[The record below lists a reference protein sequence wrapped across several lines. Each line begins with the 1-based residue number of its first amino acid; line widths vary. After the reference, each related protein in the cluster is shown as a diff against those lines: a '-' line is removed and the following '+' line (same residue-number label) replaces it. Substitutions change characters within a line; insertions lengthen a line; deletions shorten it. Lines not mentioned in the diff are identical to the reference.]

1 MWAEL
6 GGFDERLSGTGG
18 DETEFFMRGHQA
30 GYRQRYVASALV
42 AYRLRP
48 GFGRMVQ
55 QRYRQ
60 GRNQI
65 RMMRLPGGRLFP
77 QRHTFR
83 SSVVG
88 LLKVLAVAPRDLV
101 LADRRD
107 PWVASVSRQ
116 SGRLVGLC
124 EASIGGRRP

>member
-1 MWAEL
+1 
-6 GGFDERLSGTGG
+6 
-18 DETEFFMRGHQA
+18 
-30 GYRQRYVASALV
+30 
-42 AYRLRP
+42 
-48 GFGRMVQ
+48 
-55 QRYRQ
+55 
-60 GRNQI
+60 
-65 RMMRLPGGRLFP
+65 MMRLPGGRLFP

-101 LADRRD
+101 LADRRYL
-107 PWVASVSRQ
+107 WVASVSRQ